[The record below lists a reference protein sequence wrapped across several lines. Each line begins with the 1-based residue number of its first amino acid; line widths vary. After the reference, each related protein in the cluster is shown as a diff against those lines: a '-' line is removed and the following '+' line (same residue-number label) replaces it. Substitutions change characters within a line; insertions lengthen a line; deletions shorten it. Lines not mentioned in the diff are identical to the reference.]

1 MPLHPARS
9 LQRAASTTCC
19 RYFRLSASGN
29 CGQVE
34 NSSIDRSSPPFGDS
48 EDPALIS
55 LALPRYHVVVQH
67 GIEIYPSESSQGGL
81 LNYSISG
88 HQGHSDAED
97 RLASDIDYLPVRTGA
112 DTPEP
117 PPEISADA
125 PGRGRRPG
133 ATGVAR
139 LGPGTVLL
147 FVVPGTSREHA
158 GREPPRIASEGA
170 SIPHVAHSP
179 ELHPCDGR
187 YLSVMSAGF
196 SCGGFRFTLLE
207 RPGPERALWES
218 RALAGGFHLPM
229 KAYADWAHTLRH
241 TTWGDGIR

>member
-29 CGQVE
+29 CGQGE

-97 RLASDIDYLPVRTGA
+97 RLASDIDYLPVR
-112 DTPEP
+112 
-117 PPEISADA
+117 
-125 PGRGRRPG
+125 RRPG
-133 ATGVAR
+133 ATGVVR

-147 FVVPGTSREHA
+147 FVLPGTSREHA
-158 GREPPRIASEGA
+158 GREPP
-170 SIPHVAHSP
+170 
-179 ELHPCDGR
+179 
-187 YLSVMSAGF
+187 
-196 SCGGFRFTLLE
+196 
-207 RPGPERALWES
+207 ES
-218 RALAGGFHLPM
+218 RRRGHAYLMSPIPRSRTPATAGTSP
-229 KAYADWAHTLRH
+229 
-241 TTWGDGIR
+241 